1 MVPSAGGLP
10 SVCSAYLTVFLV
22 SRSREK
28 VRVCTSIVN
37 IPHCRLIS
45 CLLGQGV
52 QQRLTAPF
60 HIAVMDWERLL
71 DRSGSGID
79 GLFFTNQ
86 TVFVLQLQDEPVQVL
101 LGFL

>member
-1 MVPSAGGLP
+1 MVPTAGGLP

-28 VRVCTSIVN
+28 VRVCTSIFST
-37 IPHCRLIS
+37 PYCRLIS
-45 CLLGQGV
+45 CLLGYGV
-52 QQRLTAPF
+52 QQRLSAPF
-60 HIAVMDWERLL
+60 PIAVRDWQRLF
-71 DRSGSGID
+71 DRCGSGIN

-86 TVFVLQLQDEPVQVL
+86 TILVLQLQDEPVQVL